1 MALIRRS
8 IPVANFAL
16 TALIAAAVAFGVVAA
31 EPVQSENAGGGK
43 VVGGGKKTVR
53 AARSSAASA
62 SPRVTADVLHRCS
75 MDAANAWG
83 VVIDGKPGP
92 RFFNYQ
98 VQLVVTPKGTWLA
111 CWTQGTI
118 EAAADQRVVVARS
131 LDGGRSWSSEIAV
144 EEAGGDYR
152 VPAWGVPFVVP
163 GSGRIYVFYW
173 FNYNN
178 VKLRDAGDI
187 FFRFSD
193 DDGVHWSPRRRIG
206 VPRTDMDRGEP
217 GDLHGWNFGQP
228 RIFPGGQVIFTYTK
242 IRRSSLYPEGWRLTA
257 DNRWQ
262 PDGSAKVDPAR
273 PPGKEG
279 GSPNNWAT
287 EVFFVEMPN
296 ILSERDPTKLEFRF
310 LPKGGSGLWAPY
322 PKTDRHFGQ
331 EGTLTATFGRPTSVR
346 VPHPARPPIL
356 RRQLRPRRNLDQ
368 TGTASSAARR
378 RGVQPACSP
387 CPMAKLPDGRFVLVF
402 HNARPEGWG
411 WHPRDPLWI
420 SVGREAPGVKENA
433 GLSFTKPRVLVY
445 NDGMPGGPYKDFE
458 ICYPSFYQF
467 NGRCYVA
474 YANKTSQIRISKAPA
489 PLLDDS
495 ERTAKGTR

>member
-331 EGTLTATFGRPTSVR
+331 EGTLTALSGGRLLCVFRTR
-346 VPHPARPPIL
+346 QGHPFYAVSSDHGETWTKPEPL
-356 RRQLRPRRNLDQ
+356 RLRPGGEAFNQR
-368 TGTASSAARR
+368 ARR
-378 RGVQPACSP
+378 VRWPSF
-387 CPMAKLPDGRFVLVF
+387 PM
-402 HNARPEGWG
+402 
-411 WHPRDPLWI
+411 
-420 SVGREAPGVKENA
+420 A
-433 GLSFTKPRVLVY
+433 GLSWFSTTPDPRA
-445 NDGMPGGPYKDFE
+445 GAG
-458 ICYPSFYQF
+458 IRAI
-467 NGRCYVA
+467 RCGFPWA
-474 YANKTSQIRISKAPA
+474 ARPRA
-489 PLLDDS
+489 
-495 ERTAKGTR
+495 